1 MYRAISVEAKRSAAG
16 SCANINYPCVILFL
30 SPSSGF
36 ISSPTPLPLLRF
48 LHCSHPDFVWCSP
61 LFSFIF
67 VFTFEFYFP
76 DPLLLA
82 CPLPSSFPVVL
93 LPVFL
98 FVLCGLRF
106 HLLIRCNSNSAAS
119 HPGLLHPSPCEPP
132 RTLTHTHTP
141 NFAPDL
147 TNLRPLP
154 SPSANLLSLS
164 GCQRH
169 FHTRPSAHSP
179 RLPQPFLLAFIFF
192 FFLTL
197 LGWIGFC
204 SFTCLIFG
212 WIAHWFKIL
221 IKIFTSL
228 NKGLADVQ
236 TFKQFWTKA
245 KYEVHWMFSVTHSP
259 VWNNQNNWDNG
270 LIFNMGER

>member
-82 CPLPSSFPVVL
+82 CPLPSSSPVVL

-98 FVLCGLRF
+98 FVLCGFRF

-132 RTLTHTHTP
+132 HTLTHTHP
-141 NFAPDL
+141 QLCPWPDQSQ
-147 TNLRPLP
+147 TSPL
-154 SPSANLLSLS
+154 SI
-164 GCQRH
+164 CQ
-169 FHTRPSAHSP
+169 
-179 RLPQPFLLAFIFF
+179 LAFSLWLSATFSHTPICTFTPSTTTFPVGFHLF